1 MRYLPLIAVGM
12 ILSGCD
18 TVAPESYRG
27 ESRLNLTV
35 GLVNR
40 LSDKAEKIV
49 PALAHVDDSRVV
61 FREVAASRGESF
73 TEFRL
78 DLYDA
83 PTEDRLAPLDPLR
96 APDVI
101 IAREYIGVVLE
112 SRLGQPIMLTERLV
126 DLHPDCWNGACDY
139 LPGARTEPC
148 PQDDQACL
156 ERQRECPGGT
166 CQLIESG
173 AVRPVGADDV
183 VGFAPEHVVLFA
195 SQAIPAGSWAA
206 RKLGAPKG
214 LAAGYHLAKD
224 VQPSS
229 EAGLAADECL
239 ARIVEDVLERFNEEH
254 GTAYTGYHLSCLDGT
269 LPAFGCE
276 DVELPDSEREALAA
290 GLTEAEVDSGCL
302 ELAPRLEFVRK
313 PSDAPIPVR
322 IDGEVPHWL
331 PSVPPA
337 ASPLEEVMC
346 EGALDVIGNPAVEV
360 RLVSFSGSLCPEEL
374 SDFSTSDGA
383 FGLIATGDHPG
394 TERCELNVV
403 MKVPPGYRFR
413 KPIFMFRGFYQRESE
428 KIVPSFVTM
437 TYSLAGSE
445 PTSSVHPVSGPVDG
459 DYFTLVDTPEIGLLE
474 CAGECQA
481 AELDLTIGVELT
493 SPEGASISQIS
504 IEAQHFLGVEWTTC
518 DQDFIAR

>member
-1 MRYLPLIAVGM
+1 VG
-12 ILSGCD
+12 
-18 TVAPESYRG
+18 V
-27 ESRLNLTV
+27 
-35 GLVNR
+35 VNI

-61 FREVAASRGESF
+61 FREVVASRGEF
-73 TEFRL
+73 VTEFQL

-83 PTEDRLAPLDPLR
+83 PPEDRLAPLDPLR

-112 SRLGQPIMLTERLV
+112 SRLGQPIMLTERLL

-139 LPGARTEPC
+139 LPGAMTKQCQE
-148 PQDDQACL
+148 DNHLCL
-156 ERQRECPGGT
+156 ERQRQCLGGA
-166 CQLIESG
+166 CQLVKSG
-173 AVRPVGADDV
+173 AVRPVGVEDV

-224 VQPSS
+224 VKPSS
-229 EAGLAADECL
+229 EASHAADDCL
-239 ARIVEDVLERFNEEH
+239 ARIEEDVLERFNEEH
-254 GTAYTGYHLSCLDGT
+254 GTAYTGYQLSCLDGT
-269 LPAFGCE
+269 SSEFDCE
-276 DVELPDSEREALAA
+276 DLELPEGSERQALASA
-290 GLTEAEVDSGCL
+290 LTEEEMDSGCL
-302 ELAPRLEFVRK
+302 ELAPQLEFFRK
-313 PSDAPIPVR
+313 PPDTRIPVR

-337 ASPLEEVMC
+337 ASPLEEVTC

-360 RLVSFSGSLCPEEL
+360 RLDSFSGSLCPEEL
-374 SDFSTSDGA
+374 SDFSTSDGT

-394 TERCELNVV
+394 SERCELNVV

-413 KPIFMFRGFYQRESE
+413 KPIFIFRGFYERESDMV
-428 KIVPSFVTM
+428 VPSFVTM
-437 TYSLAGSE
+437 TYSLGGSE
-445 PTSSVHPVSGPVDG
+445 PTSSVHLVSGPLDG
-459 DYFTLVDTPEIGLLE
+459 DYFTLLDTPEIGLLE

-481 AELDLTIGVELT
+481 VELHLTVGVEVT

-504 IEAQHFLGVEWTTC
+504 IEAQHRLGVEWTTC
-518 DQDFIAR
+518 DDDFLAR